1 MIGVFGLTVLAKPTA
16 ASGSIVEYKRG
27 HAPERLTK
35 ALEEGD
41 AEVDEEQAVESEDAA
56 TRSSSETANEEEIVG
71 NASVFTF
78 SDVNYTVKVKGGT
91 RDLLQ
96 NVQGWVRPG
105 KLTALVGGT
114 WIISCSHV

>member
-1 MIGVFGLTVLAKPTA
+1 MTVLAKPTA

-35 ALEEGD
+35 AMEEGD
-41 AEVDEEQAVESEDAA
+41 AEVDEEQAVENEGDA
-56 TRSSSETANEEEIVG
+56 TRASSETANDEEEIVG

-105 KLTALVGGT
+105 KLTALVGGM
-114 WIISCSHV
+114 S